1 MFEFRVVAE
10 DRETRARAGELVT
23 PHGVVKTPVFM
34 PVGTQ
39 ATVKALAPADLR
51 ELGAEIV
58 LSNAYH
64 LFLRPGLEIVREAG
78 GLHRFMGWDRAVLTD
93 SGGFQIFSIAR
104 LNRVTDDGLE
114 FQSHIDGSR
123 HFMTPEEN
131 VGLQRDLGADI
142 VMALDECVAYPAE
155 RRYAERSHRLTLAWA
170 ERAKAAWE
178 ASRVSDQPPPGAGP
192 EEERAEQGAEGPG
205 GHAEQ
210 ALFGIVQGATYADLR
225 RDAARAL
232 ADMGLP
238 GYAIG
243 GLAVGEPKGAMREM
257 VDVVIAELPRER
269 PRYFM
274 GQGFPE
280 DIVGSVAQGVDMF
293 DCVMPTR
300 NARKG
305 SVFTSSGRLVVKNA
319 ACARDHTPLD
329 PDCGCAVCRQFT
341 RAYVRHL
348 FAAEEMLAARLATF
362 HSLAFYLGMMRD
374 MRAAIVEGRFGAWRA
389 AFLAKY
395 EAGGGS
401 GVETDERGA
410 EQA

>member
-1 MFEFRVVAE
+1 MFEFRVIAE
-10 DRETRARAGELVT
+10 DPETKARAGELVT
-23 PHGVVKTPVFM
+23 PHGVVQTPVFM

-39 ATVKALAPADLR
+39 ATVKALAPDDLR
-51 ELGAEIV
+51 ELGAAII

-64 LFLRPGLEIVREAG
+64 LFLRPGRETVREAG
-78 GLHRFMGWDRAVLTD
+78 GLHRFMGWDRAILTD

-131 VGLQRDLGADI
+131 VAVQRDIGADI

-170 ERAKAAWE
+170 ARAKAAW
-178 ASRVSDQPPPGAGP
+178 
-192 EEERAEQGAEGPG
+192 RADPRA
-205 GHAEQ
+205 Q

-225 RDAARAL
+225 RDSARAL

-238 GYAIG
+238 GYAVG
-243 GLAVGEPKGAMREM
+243 GLAVGEPKSVMREM
-257 VDVVIAELPRER
+257 VDVVVPELPPDR

-280 DIVGSVAQGVDMF
+280 DIVGSVAQGIDMF

-305 SVFTSSGRLVVKNA
+305 SVFTSRGRLVVKNA
-319 ACARDHTPLD
+319 ACAGDHSPMD
-329 PDCGCAVCRQFT
+329 PDCSCAVCRQFS

-348 FAAEEMLAARLATF
+348 FAAEEMLGARLASY

-374 MRAAIVEGRFGAWRA
+374 MRAAIVEGRFGAWRS
-389 AFLAKY
+389 AFLSAY
-395 EAGGGS
+395 EEGGGS
-401 GVETDERGA
+401 GAGADERGA
-410 EQA
+410 D